1 MYRYRLYIDRSDYLS
16 SGNGQSIGQG
26 LFAGLLIPAGTRIIT
41 YKGSI
46 LTNDEYNKKILTYGD
61 IDQRGS
67 YTLHLTLDTVLD
79 CSKFANDGTCFASMA
94 NSPRNTFHYKTGKKA
109 NANSKIVTFASG
121 AYLVATRSIPRYDEI
136 LTPYGVKYKMIS
148 SMK

>member
-46 LTNDEYNKKILTYGD
+46 LTKDEYNKKILANGD
-61 IDQRGS
+61 IEQRG
-67 YTLHLTLDTVLD
+67 YTLHLTLDTVLAD
-79 CSKFANDGTCFASMA
+79 CSKFANDSTCFASMA

-109 NANSKIVTFASG
+109 KANSKIVTFASG
-121 AYLVATRSIPRYDEI
+121 AYLVSTRSIPRYDEI

-148 SMK
+148 MK